1 VLELLGLR
9 HSDQSSSFSGYRL
22 AFASGPATGSSSS
35 SDLNLAV
42 RSRKPVV
49 TQQSVDQMT
58 DVSIGGPRKLS
69 PPASI
74 GSSSDPNC
82 RARAAGTTGT
92 LSSSPILP
100 PPSTYPSPSPKPPHQ
115 RHRQSD
121 EITGRLSSPLGSSE
135 DYSTGVPSTSG
146 LTNQDETTVTS
157 PLPLSHRCTSDEG
170 SRSAKDRQHSS
181 RTSSNRERGT
191 HHGAD
196 NVSRSPPSETIENTH
211 SRAFDYAD
219 PRAIFADE
227 ETPPCCLRPGSQ
239 SGESLKTCESS
250 E

>member
-35 SDLNLAV
+35 SDLNLAAS
-42 RSRKPVV
+42 SRKPVV
-49 TQQSVDQMT
+49 TQQSVGQMT

-74 GSSSDPNC
+74 GSSSDSNC

-92 LSSSPILP
+92 LSSSPIPP
-100 PPSTYPSPSPKPPHQ
+100 PPSTTHHHLPNPHQ

-121 EITGRLSSPLGSSE
+121 EITGRLSSSLGSSE

-146 LTNQDETTVTS
+146 LTNQDETTATS

-170 SRSAKDRQHSS
+170 SRSAKHRQHSS
-181 RTSSNRERGT
+181 RTSSTESVVPTTRLTTCPDPLHPKPSKTPT
-191 HHGAD
+191 HEH
-196 NVSRSPPSETIENTH
+196 STTRTH
-211 SRAFDYAD
+211 ELY
-219 PRAIFADE
+219 FADE